1 MTDDCYMRTKAIQKE
16 FEGKYFQSLFLQYT
30 GLEGE
35 KKSAGM
41 YVCVCVCV
49 FVRASIL
56 WASHT
61 GVVDGFERNVSWVS
75 VTY

>member
-35 KKSAGM
+35 KKISWNVCM
-41 YVCVCVCV
+41 CMCVCICESKYPV
-49 FVRASIL
+49 
-56 WASHT
+56 
-61 GVVDGFERNVSWVS
+61 GFSYWRS
-75 VTY
+75 